1 MTLDRKV
8 LGLDRRMFLR
18 GTAGAGA
25 AVALQALMARG
36 AAAQPGPG
44 FDPLGP
50 KPKPAPNNGGYGP
63 LEPAP
68 GGELWLPAGFSYVA
82 FGRTGTPMSDG
93 IPTPGRHDGMATFDT
108 GGGMVRLVRNH
119 EQDEGAAFASP
130 AYDPAAAGGTTN
142 LVFDTNKM
150 ELVRSNA
157 SLAGTIRNCAG
168 GPHPNGS
175 WLSCEETYT
184 EPGGAIRHGYI
195 FEVPAGAE
203 GPVEPVPLT
212 AMGQFTHEAVAVD
225 PRTGIVYETEDQ
237 GTSGFYR
244 FVPTNRRRLAA
255 GGQLQMLAVRGRPQ
269 YDTRTG
275 QRLEIPLPVEWVDI
289 DDPDPDTGGELAVFD
304 QGRAKGGAV
313 FSRLEGAWWGDG
325 SAYIVSTDGGNAQ
338 LGQVWEYRPLAGRF
352 GLLKLI
358 YESVDATLL
367 ESPDNITVSPR
378 TNGMV
383 LCEDGDGI
391 DLLRGLTRDGKIFD
405 FCRLNSDN
413 DSELAGATFTRNGQ
427 VLFFNVQD
435 PGITYAV
442 TGPWRRGAL

>member
-1 MTLDRKV
+1 MTLDKKT

-18 GTAGAGA
+18 GVAGTGTAI
-25 AVALQALMARG
+25 ALQALMARS
-36 AAAQPGPG
+36 ATAQPGPG

-50 KPKPAPNNGGYGP
+50 KPSPAPNNGGYGP
-63 LEPAP
+63 LKPAP
-68 GGELWLPAGFSYVA
+68 GGELWLPAGFSYAA

-93 IPTPGRHDGMATFDT
+93 IPTPGRHDGMATFDI
-108 GGGMVRLVRNH
+108 GGGMVHLVRNH
-119 EQDEGAAFASP
+119 EQSEGTAFASP

-142 LVFDTNKM
+142 LLFDTNKM
-150 ELVRSNA
+150 ELVQSNA

-168 GPHPNGS
+168 GSHPNGS

-195 FEVPAGAE
+195 FEVPASAE
-203 GPVEPVPLT
+203 RAVDPVPLT

-237 GTSGFYR
+237 STAGFYQ
-244 FVPTNRRRLAA
+244 FVPTNRRRLAD

-289 DDPDPDTGGELAVFD
+289 DDPDPDTGGELAVFN

-325 SAYIVSTDGGNAQ
+325 AAYIVSTDGGNAQ
-338 LGQVWEYRPLAGRF
+338 LGQVWEYRPLAGQF
-352 GLLKLI
+352 GLLRLI